1 MINAVKK
8 VHIERSFHI
17 PPLFVNMLNKTR
29 GKGEVSMFKNSK
41 RFAALILCI
50 VCAVSSIRYAKAEQS
65 TPSVDIGSARA
76 ALLIDEA
83 SGKTLFEAN
92 AAEKLP
98 AAGLTRLAALT
109 VICDAFDSGAI
120 AGDTEVS
127 VDETASRIG
136 GTTAFLRA
144 GERMDANSLL
154 LASVMINAGDATHA
168 LACAAFGGESNAVAA
183 INSRLAGLG
192 VSAVYSDICGAGQS
206 LSAME
211 LASIARGLIKNQ
223 TYSKYG
229 TKFYER
235 ISHEGAGETELAN
248 PNKLIKQYSGCLGVG
263 TGSSDEAGYC
273 GVFAAKRGE
282 SRYIAVVLGAK
293 TGAERFEIG
302 RSLLDY
308 GFSAFRSVRISGAGE
323 AFGSIPVKGSLKR
336 EIGAIAGDD
345 TVLLISTSK
354 KEYALETEL
363 PESLDAP
370 VQRGDAVGMLTVRGA
385 DGEVLA
391 ETLLVS
397 DSDAEEAGFLDCV
410 KLIVSK
416 YLRTDG

>member
-1 MINAVKK
+1 
-8 VHIERSFHI
+8 
-17 PPLFVNMLNKTR
+17 
-29 GKGEVSMFKNSK
+29 MFKNSK

-65 TPSVDIGSARA
+65 APSVDIGTARA

-83 SGKTLFEAN
+83 SGKMLFEAN
-92 AAEKLP
+92 SAEKLP

-120 AGDTEVS
+120 AEDTAVS
-127 VDETASRIG
+127 VDETAARIG

-168 LACAAFGGESNAVAA
+168 LACAAFGGESSAASA
-183 INSRLAGLG
+183 INYRLAGLG
-192 VSAVYSDICGAGQS
+192 VSAVYSDICGSGQS

-211 LASIARGLIKNQ
+211 LASIARELIKSP

-263 TGSSDEAGYC
+263 TGSSTEAGYC

-293 TGAERFEIG
+293 TGAERFDIG

-308 GFSAFRSVRISGAGE
+308 GFSAFRSVRISGVGE

-336 EIGAIAGDD
+336 EIGAMAGDD
-345 TVLLISTSK
+345 TVLLISTAK
-354 KEYALETEL
+354 KEYTLETEL

-370 VQRGDAVGMLTVRGA
+370 VQRGDAVGVLTVRGA

-391 ETLLVS
+391 ETVLVS
-397 DSDAEEAGFLDCV
+397 DADAEKAGFIDCV
-410 KLIVSK
+410 KLIVSSF
-416 YLRTDG
+416 LRADGQNKS

>member
-1 MINAVKK
+1 
-8 VHIERSFHI
+8 
-17 PPLFVNMLNKTR
+17 
-29 GKGEVSMFKNSK
+29 MFKNSK

-50 VCAVSSIRYAKAEQS
+50 VCAVSSICYAKAEQS

-83 SGKTLFEAN
+83 SGKMLFEAN

-183 INSRLAGLG
+183 INSRLAGIG

-263 TGSSDEAGYC
+263 TGSSAEAGYC
-273 GVFAAKRGE
+273 GVFAAK
-282 SRYIAVVLGAK
+282 Y
-293 TGAERFEIG
+293 
-302 RSLLDY
+302 
-308 GFSAFRSVRISGAGE
+308 
-323 AFGSIPVKGSLKR
+323 
-336 EIGAIAGDD
+336 
-345 TVLLISTSK
+345 
-354 KEYALETEL
+354 
-363 PESLDAP
+363 
-370 VQRGDAVGMLTVRGA
+370 
-385 DGEVLA
+385 
-391 ETLLVS
+391 
-397 DSDAEEAGFLDCV
+397 
-410 KLIVSK
+410 
-416 YLRTDG
+416 

>member
-1 MINAVKK
+1 MQLKK
-8 VHIERSFHI
+8 YTLRKLSYSAPFREY
-17 PPLFVNMLNKTR
+17 
-29 GKGEVSMFKNSK
+29 
-41 RFAALILCI
+41 A
-50 VCAVSSIRYAKAEQS
+50 SSIRYTKAEQQAA
-65 TPSVDIGSARA
+65 PSVDIGTARA

-120 AGDTEVS
+120 AGDTAVS

-154 LASVMINAGDATHA
+154 LAAVMINAGDATHA
-168 LACAAFGGESNAVAA
+168 LACAAFSGESNAVAA
-183 INSRLAGLG
+183 INSRLAELG
-192 VSAVYSDICGAGQS
+192 VSAVYSDICGANQS
-206 LSAME
+206 FSAVE
-211 LASIARGLIKNQ
+211 LASLARELINSQ

-229 TKFYER
+229 TRFYER

-263 TGSSDEAGYC
+263 TGSSSDAGYC

-308 GFSAFRSVRISGAGE
+308 GFSSFRSVRISGAGE
-323 AFGSIPVKGSLKR
+323 AFGSIQVKGSLVR

-363 PESLDAP
+363 QESLEAP
-370 VQRGDAVGMLTVRGA
+370 VKRGDAVGMLTVRGA

-397 DSDAEEAGFLDCV
+397 DSDAEKAGFLDCV
-410 KLIVSK
+410 RLIVSK
-416 YLRTDG
+416 YLRTEGRSAG